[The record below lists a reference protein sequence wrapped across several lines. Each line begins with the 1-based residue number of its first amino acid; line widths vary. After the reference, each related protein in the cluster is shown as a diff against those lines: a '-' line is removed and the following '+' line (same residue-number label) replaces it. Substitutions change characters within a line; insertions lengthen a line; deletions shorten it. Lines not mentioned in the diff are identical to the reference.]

1 MYENPLASGSV
12 ADEDC
17 HALPRR
23 IRARA
28 LSASRRFGLLGLL
41 LAIYG
46 VVAALPAAAQGD
58 PLTATGTV
66 VGTLKA
72 GQTLQVRLVAR
83 HLGGW
88 QQIEDF
94 QVDLVLR
101 GITLESM
108 LFDPT
113 RVSVTI
119 QGQAGPEAFGAPTVL
134 RGNFFSINAG
144 SIGIT
149 AKGRQA
155 TITFPLRIL
164 ATPPTGARL
173 FFSLHGF
180 DGSVRP
186 PRPLSPA
193 VESDNGFSWGTLAVA
208 AIAALFIGGFFG
220 STFASRRRPPPR
232 PSVYATVQRR
242 LDQERSKP

>member
-1 MYENPLASGSV
+1 MHRG
-12 ADEDC
+12 
-17 HALPRR
+17 

-28 LSASRRFGLLGLL
+28 ISVSGRLGLL
-41 LAIYG
+41 ILTCALFAAVA
-46 VVAALPAAAQGD
+46 VVPASAQGD

-72 GQTLQVRLVAR
+72 GQILQVRLVAR

-88 QQIEDF
+88 QKVEDF

-113 RVSVTI
+113 RVSLII
-119 QGQAGPEAFGAPTVL
+119 QGQAGPEAFGAPSTL
-134 RGNFFSINAG
+134 KGNFFSINAG
-144 SIGIT
+144 SVGIS
-149 AKGRQA
+149 ARGQQA
-155 TITFPLRIL
+155 TITFPLGVV
-164 ATPPTGARL
+164 ATPPAGARL

-193 VESDNGFSWGTLAVA
+193 VESDTGFSWGTLAVA
-208 AIAALFIGGFFG
+208 ALFALLLGGYFG

-232 PSVYATVQRR
+232 PSVYASVQRR
-242 LDQERSKP
+242 LEQERTKP